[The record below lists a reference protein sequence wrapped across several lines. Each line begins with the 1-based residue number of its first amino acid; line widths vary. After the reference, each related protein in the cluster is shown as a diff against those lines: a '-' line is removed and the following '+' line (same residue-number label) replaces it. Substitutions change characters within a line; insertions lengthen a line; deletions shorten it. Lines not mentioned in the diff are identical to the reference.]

1 MEIKNT
7 KGYLA
12 KLEDIFAETEYH
24 LRYEKGNF
32 QSGWCVLNDKKIV
45 LVNKYY
51 TTEGKINALHE
62 ILKHLQIQIDQLS
75 DKNKRLLQSLQESNQ
90 ASLDL

>member
-1 MEIKNT
+1 MEAKNT
-7 KGYLA
+7 KGYLS

-32 QSGWCVLNDKKIV
+32 HSGWCVLNDKKII

-51 TTEGKINALHE
+51 TTEGKINALQE
-62 ILKHLQIQIDQLS
+62 ILKTIEVKLESLS
-75 DKNKRLLQSLQESNQ
+75 DKNKKLFVTLTQKTLG
-90 ASLDL
+90 L

>member
-1 MEIKNT
+1 MEVKNT

-51 TTEGKINALHE
+51 TTEGKINALQE
-62 ILKHLQIQIDQLS
+62 ILKHIQIKIDQLS
-75 DKNKRLLQSLQESNQ
+75 DKNKKLLQSLQESNQ

>member
-1 MEIKNT
+1 MELKNT

-32 QSGWCVLNDKKIV
+32 QSGWCVLNDKKLV

-51 TTEGKINALHE
+51 TTEGKINALQE

-75 DKNKRLLQSLQESNQ
+75 DKNKRLFQSLRESNQ

>member
-1 MEIKNT
+1 MEVKNT
-7 KGYLA
+7 KNYLA
-12 KLEDIFAETEYH
+12 KLEDIFSESDYH

-51 TTEGKINALHE
+51 TTEGKINALQE
-62 ILKHLQIQIDQLS
+62 IIKNLILNPENMS
-75 DKNKRLLQSLQESNQ
+75 EKNKKLLAQFNQ
-90 ASLDL
+90 KTLEL

>member
-1 MEIKNT
+1 MEVKNT
-7 KGYLA
+7 KSYLA
-12 KLEDIFAETEYH
+12 KLEDIFSETEYH

-51 TTEGKINALHE
+51 TTEGKINTLLE
-62 ILKHLQIQIDQLS
+62 ILKTINIKHDSLS
-75 DKNKRLLQSLQESNQ
+75 EKNRKILASINQ
-90 ASLDL
+90 KKLNL